1 MSNERASDG
10 PAAISRWLR
19 VGLIVAGVVLL
30 DQMTKWVMTH
40 HILDSSRAMP
50 LTTFLNLRLGYNTGV
65 SFGFL
70 GNTLRD
76 APYLLTALAACAGL
90 ALSFWA
96 TTVPAAWERV
106 GLSLIAGGAFG
117 NAIDRWRQGAV
128 TDFIDLHW
136 AGWHWPTFNVADIA
150 ITTGAFLIIASLAR
164 DMRGAGKPRETK
176 PVAGRDGP

>member
-1 MSNERASDG
+1 M
-10 PAAISRWLR
+10 ISRWLR

-40 HILDSSRAMP
+40 HILESSRVMP

-70 GNTLRD
+70 SDTLRD
-76 APYLLTALAACAGL
+76 APYLLTAFAACAGL
-90 ALSFWA
+90 ALSLWA

-106 GLSLIAGGAFG
+106 GFSLIAGGAFG

-128 TDFIDLHW
+128 TDFINLHW
-136 AGWHWPTFNVADIA
+136 ASWHWPTFNVADVA
-150 ITTGAFLIIASLAR
+150 ITAGAALTIASVALDRRIVAQPSESR
-164 DMRGAGKPRETK
+164 
-176 PVAGRDGP
+176 PVTGRDKT